1 LKGLRTVVEDRK
13 TVWSAS
19 ESRTAETAVP
29 PEPDGLPLLAS
40 QRLSWPG
47 AYREL
52 VRLL

>member
-1 LKGLRTVVEDRK
+1 VEDRE

-19 ESRTAETAVP
+19 ESGTVETAVL

-47 AYREL
+47 ACGEL